1 MMDFSLLDQFEDVLS
16 EYTGAPYVVLTDC
29 CTHAIELCLRLKK
42 WDGPVILPKR
52 TYISVPMTMHK
63 LGLEIYWD
71 EELEWEHEYRIAP
84 TNIWDSARAFDENM
98 YVPGRLQC
106 LSFGHDKRLN
116 IGHGGA
122 ILCNNRGE
130 HHILKR
136 MAYDGRDLNVKPW
149 ENQQRWYLGYH
160 YCMRLEDA
168 AKGIE
173 MMQRPDRLPSMES
186 QIKTYPDCS
195 KISIL
200 ID

>member
-1 MMDFSLLDQFEDVLS
+1 MDFDLLDKFEDVLS
-16 EYTGAPYVVLTDC
+16 KYTGAPYVVLTDS

-42 WDGPVILPKR
+42 WNGPVILPKH

-84 TNIWDSARAFDENM
+84 TNIWDSARAFHENM

-130 HHILKR
+130 HHVLKR
-136 MAYDGRDLNVKPW
+136 MAYDGRDLNVTPW

-160 YCMRLEDA
+160 YNMRLEDA

-173 MMQRPDRLPSMES
+173 LMQHPDKLSSIES